1 MRPYAS
7 PTDGCASQSLREH
20 EPFLPPSASD
30 RSGRRR
36 AAGPRRSPAGGTRL
50 RWATRE
56 DSIGC
61 GAGDATVGRTWSRV
75 VDTPKAIGEARS
87 MPEVIELRVHGVGG
101 SPAEGLLGVATAA
114 DCIQVASLDG
124 VTSFQARRDD
134 LHVQGYIWGK
144 LTAKP
149 LLQPL
154 WLLLLPFT
162 LLNVGWM
169 HRPVE
174 ELRGRSL
181 LWLANTVLNRL
192 YHGQT
197 YLRFAFGPRTRLMI
211 GAVILL
217 LIVGL
222 IWILTRS

>member
-1 MRPYAS
+1 KHAGS
-7 PTDGCASQSLREH
+7 CSV
-20 EPFLPPSASD
+20 D
-30 RSGRRR
+30 R
-36 AAGPRRSPAGGTRL
+36 T
-50 RWATRE
+50 
-56 DSIGC
+56 
-61 GAGDATVGRTWSRV
+61 GAIR
-75 VDTPKAIGEARS
+75 EARRVA
-87 MPEVIELRVHGVGG
+87 EVIELRVHGVGG
-101 SPAEGLLGVATAA
+101 SPAEGLLGVAAA
-114 DCIQVASLDG
+114 TDCVQVASLDG
-124 VTSFQARRDD
+124 VTSFQARRND

-162 LLNVGWM
+162 LLNVAGWM

-181 LWLANTVLNRL
+181 LWLRVFRAIVLAMGGMFTASFFVWVANTVLNRL

-197 YLRFAFGPRTRLMI
+197 YLRFAFGPRTRLVI
-211 GAVILL
+211 GAAVLL

-222 IWILTRS
+222 IWLLTRSRQNAFEEFRPPEEVRRQTEPD